1 MDKALLRT
9 VDLLRGA
16 RHVAVLTGAGMS
28 AESGVPTFRDAQT
41 GLWARFDPQELATAE
56 AFAESPSRV
65 FGWYVSRLRAVRQAT
80 PHAGYYALVRMAA
93 LYPAGFNIITQ
104 NVDGLHGRAGSE
116 HVVELH
122 GSLEAFRCF
131 SCREPYS
138 AERVVGL
145 SEGEGDV
152 LPPECSKCG
161 NFIRPG
167 VVWFGE
173 MLPGEALERAT
184 AVAYEADAALVIGTS
199 SLVYPAAGL
208 PDIVSARGGRVI
220 EINPRA
226 TPLTS
231 RVDLYWEASA
241 GEALPQ
247 LVELLKDGSDGMTE
261 GRKEGRTG

>member
-1 MDKALLRT
+1 VDKILRKT
-9 VDLLRGA
+9 VDLLRDA

-41 GLWARFDPQELATAE
+41 GLWAKFDPEELATAG

-65 FGWYVSRLRAVRQAT
+65 FGWYVSRLRTVHQAT
-80 PHAGYYALVRMAA
+80 PHAGYDALVRMAA
-93 LYPAGFNIITQ
+93 LYPGGFDIVTQ

-116 HVVELH
+116 DVVELH
-122 GSLEAFRCF
+122 GSLEAFRCS

-138 AERVVGL
+138 AEKVIEL
-145 SEGEGDV
+145 WEGEGEI
-152 LPPECSKCG
+152 LPPGCRKCG

-173 MLPGEALERAT
+173 MLAGEVLERAT
-184 AVAYEADAALVIGTS
+184 DVAYEADVALVIGTS

-208 PDIVSARGGRVI
+208 PEIVRARGGRVI
-220 EINPRA
+220 EINPKA
-226 TPLTS
+226 THLTP
-231 RVDLYWEASA
+231 RVDLYWETSA

-247 LVELLKDGSDGMTE
+247 LADALHGQKDGKTA
-261 GRKEGRTG
+261 